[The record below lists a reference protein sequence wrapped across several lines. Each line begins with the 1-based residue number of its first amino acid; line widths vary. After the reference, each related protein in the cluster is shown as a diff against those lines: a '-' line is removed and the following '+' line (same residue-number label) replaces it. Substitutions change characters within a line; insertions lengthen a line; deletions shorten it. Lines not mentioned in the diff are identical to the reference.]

1 MCPKVALFDI
11 DGTLIECSLGIFSI
25 TPSVKQAISAF
36 QKNGNLALIATGRTK
51 CFIEDHI
58 KAYPF
63 DGYITC
69 NGAYVEVHDQCLYQK
84 SISKEALEAV
94 IKLCEKY
101 DFIYFLEGK
110 DKIYVRQKDDPR
122 LIDFEQRW
130 RMDPSI
136 VEDQFDVEK
145 IQCYIVMIQINDL
158 QEEHIMKEAL
168 SPYFDISRHMLG
180 QISYDLNIKGVNKG
194 TGLKALVETLG
205 EDYQETYAF
214 GDGRNDLEMLTYAK
228 YGIAM
233 KEAAPELKAIA
244 DYVTNSVKEDGIVQ
258 ALEYYHLI

>member
-11 DGTLIECSLGIFSI
+11 DGTLIECSLGIFSM
-25 TPSVKQAISAF
+25 TPGVKEAISAF
-36 QKNGNLALIATGRTK
+36 QKKGNLALIATGRTK
-51 CFIEDHI
+51 CFIVDGV
-58 KAYPF
+58 KDYPF

-69 NGAYVEVHDQCLYQK
+69 NGAYVEVHDHCLYQQ
-84 SISKEALEAV
+84 SVSKEALKAV
-94 IKLCEKY
+94 IDVCEKH

-122 LIDFEQRW
+122 LIDFEERW
-130 RMDPSI
+130 EMDPRI
-136 VEDQFDVEK
+136 VEDHFDVEK

-158 QEEHIMKEAL
+158 QEEQMMKEML

-194 TGLKALVETLG
+194 TGLKALVDALG

-214 GDGRNDLEMLTYAK
+214 GDGRNDLEMIEYAK

-233 KEAAPELKAIA
+233 EEAASELKAIA
-244 DYVTNSVKEDGIVQ
+244 DHVTTSVKDDGVVQ
-258 ALEYYHLI
+258 ALKYYHLI